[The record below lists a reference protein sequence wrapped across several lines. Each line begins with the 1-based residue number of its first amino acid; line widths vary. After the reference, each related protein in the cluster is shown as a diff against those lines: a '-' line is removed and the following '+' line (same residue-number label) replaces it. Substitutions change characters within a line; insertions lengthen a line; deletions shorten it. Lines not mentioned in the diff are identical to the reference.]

1 MNSAVELVELLPLF
15 MAGVGCGFYVRD
27 RIVEGRGSQYL
38 GKYITQEPAARRQP
52 EPDHIQE
59 NPSPRPALPDRTR
72 SVNSPQRSGPNGETE
87 LASSSP
93 LDFDPVR
100 VSDELRKLLELLP
113 REGKKK

>member
-15 MAGVGCGFYVRD
+15 VAGVGCGFYVRD
-27 RIVEGRGSQYL
+27 RIVERRGSQYL
-38 GKYITQEPAARRQP
+38 GKYITQKPADRRQP

-59 NPSPRPALPDRTR
+59 NPSPRPALPSRTR
-72 SVNSPQRSGPNGETE
+72 SVNSPQRSEPNGETE
-87 LASSSP
+87 IASSFP